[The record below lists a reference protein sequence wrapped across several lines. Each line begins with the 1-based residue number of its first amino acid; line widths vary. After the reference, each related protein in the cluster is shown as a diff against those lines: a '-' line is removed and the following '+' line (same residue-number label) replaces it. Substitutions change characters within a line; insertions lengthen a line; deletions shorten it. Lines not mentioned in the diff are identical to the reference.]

1 MLKTYGKLAGHQV
14 IAILLSVIF
23 LVLLPIAMPAETYGQ
38 FSLVLSVAQ
47 IVTIVTLSWPN
58 DGMMRYAREDIQ
70 SSGTFGGTIGAR
82 LGLHAVLL
90 LIVVPL
96 AWFFSSDLEQ
106 VLGVPTGGLPFLLV
120 AFVVLSFNE
129 MGQYAGQAVEKF
141 AGYGLSPVMLRLAQ
155 VVALGGF
162 ALGWF
167 QDWPALMVGT
177 LIGYAL
183 GGAAAWWQIP
193 RAAIGKIKLNFS
205 RLKDILKY
213 SWAVPFGAAG
223 GVVVNWM
230 DLWFLHHMV
239 DDASVG
245 VYAWAY
251 NFSLLASAFLIPLS
265 AMIAPRMIDM
275 KLRADAKGTARYSRA
290 AGAAY
295 FLLIAIL
302 PMLFVPVLAIEA
314 LVGFGGYSLA
324 LMPLLILMAATSFQF
339 ASYLIRPVLV
349 ADPKLIPMTVIA
361 SLGVAIINGIGNY
374 LLIPIFGVSGPALAT
389 AIAFAFGMG
398 AQAWIV
404 ARYTDSDFPAI
415 SVLVIGGAAAIAAV
429 AIPVFW
435 GVRIGIPL
443 CAALSV
449 VMILVARKLG
459 LFRGGSAFQILLEE
473 LPTRLRGPAVAAVL
487 WLDNKPHTAKG

>member
-1 MLKTYGKLAGHQV
+1 
-14 IAILLSVIF
+14 
-23 LVLLPIAMPAETYGQ
+23 
-38 FSLVLSVAQ
+38 
-47 IVTIVTLSWPN
+47 
-58 DGMMRYAREDIQ
+58 
-70 SSGTFGGTIGAR
+70 
-82 LGLHAVLL
+82 
-90 LIVVPL
+90 
-96 AWFFSSDLEQ
+96 
-106 VLGVPTGGLPFLLV
+106 
-120 AFVVLSFNE
+120 
-129 MGQYAGQAVEKF
+129 
-141 AGYGLSPVMLRLAQ
+141 
-155 VVALGGF
+155 
-162 ALGWF
+162 
-167 QDWPALMVGT
+167 
-177 LIGYAL
+177 
-183 GGAAAWWQIP
+183 
-193 RAAIGKIKLNFS
+193 
-205 RLKDILKY
+205 
-213 SWAVPFGAAG
+213 
-223 GVVVNWM
+223 
-230 DLWFLHHMV
+230 
-239 DDASVG
+239 
-245 VYAWAY
+245 
-251 NFSLLASAFLIPLS
+251 
-265 AMIAPRMIDM
+265 
-275 KLRADAKGTARYSRA
+275 
-290 AGAAY
+290 
-295 FLLIAIL
+295 
-302 PMLFVPVLAIEA
+302 MLFVPVLAIEA